1 MKNAPELVKN
11 VTLVVALGFGV
22 GVGQRRNIGEAEV
35 QLLPASSTN
44 KATQIVRR
52 KSVLMIR
59 KKEDI

>member
-11 VTLVVALGFGV
+11 VTLVVALGF